1 MLHHVHESVLHFKT
15 KQADFLRFSLFF
27 PGFLLMAEEIVNV
40 LNSDSGILE
49 MNKAILSLEKVE
61 AEFSNAEAIKEYKR
75 ARIVYNDVT
84 F

>member
-1 MLHHVHESVLHFKT
+1 
-15 KQADFLRFSLFF
+15 
-27 PGFLLMAEEIVNV
+27 MAEEIVNV